1 MIHQAET
8 LLVVP
13 TLVVTPLV
21 ALPLVALPLVA
32 LPLVALPLVVPPQ
45 LVETPQVATLQVA
58 TLLVETPL
66 VTILRPRNVKIYG
79 APENVEG
86 FLEGRVYV
94 QIIGLEQHI
103 VQKVATNVMSS
114 LTVKI
119 LHQKRSV
126 NNNF

>member
-32 LPLVALPLVVPPQ
+32 LPLVVPPQ
-45 LVETPQVATLQVA
+45 LVETPQVA

-103 VQKVATNVMSS
+103 VQKVVTNVMSS